1 MTFLF
6 PWALVGLLAAAV
18 PILLHLVQRKEP
30 PTITFP
36 AVRYLQDA
44 TREHQRRLRLQH
56 WLLLLVRTLLIAALV
71 LAAAGPSVPR
81 SNVATHAPSALVLIL
96 DNSASSGAVVGG
108 TSRLDGLAAAARAVL
123 GRATPS
129 DALWLMT
136 ADGIPRRGDPAT
148 LGSLLDSIAPSP
160 RRLDL
165 GAALRAADDVLAGE
179 SLQGEIVLVSDLQ
192 RTALS
197 AADVASPLTVVRPED
212 ASPRNVGLASLL
224 PASQPWSSDGG
235 LVTIGITGDSGAQA
249 PLAISLDGRPPRQA
263 LATAGSSVPIVIPGA
278 SAGWRPLV
286 ATIEPDELR
295 LDDRRVGAVRV
306 APLARADCTPA
317 GRYAAAACAVLESNG
332 RLLAGRD
339 LVLGGF
345 GTTGSIIQP
354 PEDPATLGALNRELA
369 RRGSSWRYGE
379 VRGGGTTDSSGVLGR
394 TRIAR
399 RLELVSSQSGRSGVL
414 VTAGGAPWLVR
425 DGTLLLLGSRLDTA
439 WTDLPLTTGFV
450 PFVDLMLNR
459 LARGEFSTIDVP
471 AGDAVTL
478 PDAAT
483 TVIQGTRSWPVE
495 GGARF
500 AAPDTGLYF
509 LVEGSDTIGAM
520 AANIDPRESLLA
532 RATDRDVRSLW
543 RGARLVSLDDAAGAA
558 FSAGAQSDLRGPLL
572 WLALLL
578 GLAEIALASA
588 GGRRT

>member
-6 PWALVGLLAAAV
+6 PWALAGLLAAAV
-18 PILLHLVQRKEP
+18 PILLHLVQRREP
-30 PTITFP
+30 PTIPFP

-71 LAAAGPSVPR
+71 FAAAGPSVPR
-81 SNVATHAPSALVLIL
+81 SNVATHAPSALVLVL

-108 TSRLDGLAAAARAVL
+108 TTRLDGLIGAARATMA
-123 GRATPS
+123 RATPS
-129 DALWLMT
+129 DALWVIT

-148 LGSLLDSIAPSP
+148 LTSLLDSLVPSP

-165 GAALRAADDVLAGE
+165 GAALRTADELLSGE
-179 SLQGEIVLVSDLQ
+179 SLRGEVMLVSDLQ
-192 RTALS
+192 RTALG
-197 AADVASPLTVVRPED
+197 AAEVAVPLTVARPDD

-235 LVTIGITGDSGAQA
+235 LVTIGIVGDFGAQA
-249 PLAISLDGRPPRQA
+249 PLSVALDGRAPRQA
-263 LATAGSSVPIVIPGA
+263 LATAGATIAIMLPGA
-278 SAGWRPLV
+278 SAGWRSLV

-295 LDDRRVGAVRV
+295 LDDRRIGAVRV
-306 APLARADCTPA
+306 APLARADCAPA
-317 GRYAAAACAVLESNG
+317 GRYAAAACEVLQSNG
-332 RLLAGRD
+332 RLLPGRD
-339 LVLGGF
+339 LVLGDF
-345 GTTGSIIQP
+345 GASGSIIQP
-354 PEDPATLGALNRELA
+354 PDDPAALGALNRELA
-369 RRGSSWRYGE
+369 RRGASWRYGE
-379 VRGGGTTDSSGVLGR
+379 LRGGGTTDSSALLER

-399 RLELVSSQSGRSGVL
+399 RLELVPARSGRSGVL
-414 VTAGGAPWLVR
+414 VTAGSAPWLVR
-425 DGTLLLLGSRLDTA
+425 DGTMLLLGSRLDTA

-459 LARGEFSTIDVP
+459 LARGEFSTIDMP
-471 AGDAVTL
+471 AGDAVNL

-483 TVIQGTRSWPVE
+483 SVVRGTRKWAVE

-509 LVEGSDTIGAM
+509 LVEGSDTIGAL

-532 RATDRDVRSLW
+532 RASDAEVRSLW
-543 RGARLVSLDDAAGAA
+543 KGARLVNLDEAGAAA
-558 FSAGAQSDLRGPLL
+558 FSAGARSDLRGPLL

-578 GLAEIALASA
+578 GLAEMALASA
-588 GGRRT
+588 SGRRP